1 MQRWNRAGQL
11 TDLLILGDCEPGAM
25 VAGSPLMI
33 GGSAAITAVAAA
45 RLGLRVA
52 LVASVGDDPAGH
64 FMLSE
69 LAREGVNISGVAI
82 RDDVPTGAPAL
93 ALATADA
100 PGGLLAGARHVHV
113 SSYFRLQGSLGPGLA
128 AMFKAARAGG
138 TTTSLECGT
147 GQSCP
152 VRDAGQ
158 LDRVLRQCDVL
169 LATGPEALAISGA
182 ASVQAAARALTAA
195 DRSITVKL
203 GAGSAMCRAG
213 ESLYYAQPPAAA
225 ATRTGATQWAGAG
238 DCFDAGLFAGL
249 LRGLALPAAMALGCA
264 VGYASAADTGDM
276 VSCPDLP
283 AAQELARQ
291 VTLRHE
297 P

>member
-1 MQRWNRAGQL
+1 M
-11 TDLLILGDCEPGAM
+11 
-25 VAGSPLMI
+25 
-33 GGSAAITAVAAA
+33 
-45 RLGLRVA
+45 
-52 LVASVGDDPAGH
+52 
-64 FMLSE
+64 
-69 LAREGVNISGVAI
+69 
-82 RDDVPTGAPAL
+82 
-93 ALATADA
+93 
-100 PGGLLAGARHVHV
+100 LLAGARHVHV

-169 LATGPEALAISGA
+169 LATGPEAVAISGA
-182 ASVQAAARALTAA
+182 ASVQAAAAALTAA

-203 GAGSAMCRAG
+203 GAGAAMCLAG
-213 ESLYYAQPPAAA
+213 ASVFYARPPAAA
-225 ATRTGATQWAGAG
+225 NRTAAREWPGAG

-249 LRGLALPAAMALGCA
+249 LRGLALPEAMALGCA
-264 VGYASAADTGDM
+264 VGYASAADTGDLA
-276 VSCPDLP
+276 SCPDLP

-291 VTLRHE
+291 VILRHE